1 MSFFI
6 PASDSDTACFALL
19 DDSDVNAGQQAH
31 SRPHSRL
38 YSGYLG
44 SLRCMD
50 AGELRDFFAQL
61 QQQLDAG
68 KYAVALFSYE
78 LGAAMHQ
85 VSFDRDRMSSPL
97 AEILLFA
104 QCEHLDAARV
114 SAWLA
119 AQDEA
124 QNDTQGNDEAA
135 GIAAVHA
142 QVGPAEFEAAIAR
155 IQNYIRAGDTYQ
167 VNYTYRY
174 TFDAYGSLP
183 ALYRR
188 LRARQPVPYGALIS
202 LPDGRA
208 VLSLSPE
215 LFVRK
220 DGKRLTARPMKGT
233 AAASGDAQQ
242 DGRTAQALAGD
253 QKNRAENLMIVDL
266 LRNDLGRIAATGS
279 VAVERLFDVQRYSS
293 VLQMTSTVHAQMRD
307 DVSLFALFSALYP
320 CGSITG
326 APKHRTMQII
336 REIEVAPRGIYTG
349 ALGWFDPPL
358 PGDADPS
365 CGDFCLSVPIRTLE
379 LRQDGR
385 HFYRGEMGVGAG
397 IVYDS
402 VAASEYEECR
412 LKASFLTAMRSEF
425 ELFETMHATRAE
437 GCRYLDRHLARL
449 RKSAAYFDFK
459 FDEAAIRVA
468 LHTACQELE
477 HDGAHRMRL
486 ALQASGEYRIQSAVL
501 PPLATP
507 VRILLADRTTAADDL
522 FLRHKTTIRTVYD
535 QAWRAAEQ
543 AGAFDQLFCNQS
555 GQLTEGGRS
564 TLFVKLDGVWCTPPL
579 SAGVLPGIMRSVLLD
594 DPAWH
599 AQQRNITLDDL
610 RQAQEIV
617 VCSAL
622 RGVLAATIV
631 WDAGT

>member
-1 MSFFI
+1 MPCFI
-6 PASDSDTACFALL
+6 PANDSDAACFALL
-19 DDSDVNAGQQAH
+19 DDSDANAGGQAR
-31 SRPHSRL
+31 SRV

-44 SLRCMD
+44 SLRCTD
-50 AGELRDFFAQL
+50 AANLRDFFAQL
-61 QQQLDAG
+61 QQQLGAG

-78 LGAAMHQ
+78 LGAAMHE

-97 AEILLFA
+97 AEVLLFA
-104 QCEHLDAARV
+104 HCARLDAAEV
-114 SAWLA
+114 GVWLKAQDA
-119 AQDEA
+119 AQ
-124 QNDTQGNDEAA
+124 GHDEAA

-142 QVGPAEFEAAIAR
+142 QVNAEMFEAAIAR

-183 ALYRR
+183 ALYQR

-220 DGKRLTARPMKGT
+220 DGSRLTARPMKGT
-233 AAASGDAQQ
+233 AAATGDVQQ

-307 DVSLFALFSALYP
+307 DVSLFELFSALYP

-326 APKHRTMQII
+326 APKRRTMQII
-336 REIEVAPRGIYTG
+336 REIEVAPRGLYTG
-349 ALGWFDPPL
+349 AIGWFDPSL
-358 PGDADPS
+358 PADTNFS
-365 CGDFCLSVPIRTLE
+365 FGDFCLSVPIRTLE
-379 LRQDGR
+379 LQQGGK
-385 HFYRGEMGVGAG
+385 HFYHGEMGVGAG

-402 VAASEYEECR
+402 VAASEYEECQ
-412 LKASFLTAMRSEF
+412 LKARFLTAMPSEF

-437 GCRYLDRHLARL
+437 GCRYLERHLARL

-459 FDEAAIRVA
+459 FDEAAIQRA
-468 LHTACQELE
+468 LQAACQNLGN
-477 HDGAHRMRL
+477 DGAHRMRL
-486 ALQASGEYRIQSAVL
+486 ALQASGEYQIQSAAL
-501 PPLATP
+501 MPLATP
-507 VRILLADRTTAADDL
+507 VKILLAAQPTAADDL
-522 FLRHKTTIRTVYD
+522 FLRHKTTLRTAYD

-543 AGAFDQLFCNQS
+543 EGAFDQLFCNQS
-555 GQLTEGGRS
+555 GQVTEGGRS
-564 TLFVKLDGVWCTPPL
+564 TLFVKLNGVWCTPPL

-594 DPAWH
+594 DPTWN
-599 AQQRNITLDDL
+599 AQERNVTLDDL
-610 RQAQEIV
+610 RQAEDIV

-622 RGVLAATIV
+622 RGVLPATIV
-631 WDAGT
+631 WN